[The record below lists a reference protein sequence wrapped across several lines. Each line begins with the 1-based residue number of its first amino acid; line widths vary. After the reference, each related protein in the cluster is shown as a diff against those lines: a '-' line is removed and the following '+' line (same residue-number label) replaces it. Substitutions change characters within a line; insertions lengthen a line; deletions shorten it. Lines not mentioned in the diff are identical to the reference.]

1 MAGASVGC
9 NAVMSP
15 GDVEPWADP
24 TSWAHLLP
32 ATHSAFLPRQYSSGN
47 FGSVNIHYGAIFL
60 QQTVKNG
67 HTLHLQHT
75 KKLIDLTNVD
85 IFSPVYVYRI
95 NIRWQISLHQQF
107 AELVGSGLK
116 TSRISSWQWDGHDV
130 PNLLTHAHRSTSF
143 SLSSCSVAR
152 WWWEL
157 FYTAGKWAWPSRL
170 IFNPG

>member
-1 MAGASVGC
+1 MVLVRAATLWC
-9 NAVMSP
+9 HQMTQNP
-15 GDVEPWADP
+15 E
-24 TSWAHLLP
+24 LLRP
-32 ATHSAFLPRQYSSGN
+32 AEHICYLQLTLRFCL
-47 FGSVNIHYGAIFL
+47 VNILAAISALLIFIMEPVSFSRL
-60 QQTVKNG
+60 RGMVIHCICSTQ
-67 HTLHLQHT
+67 
-75 KKLIDLTNVD
+75 KKRIDLTNVD
-85 IFSPVYVYRI
+85 DFSPVYVYRI
-95 NIRWQISLHQQF
+95 NIGWQISLHQQF

-130 PNLLTHAHRSTSF
+130 PNLLTHTHGSTSF